1 MDPAGFDWTLLEDI
15 RPALLHNAVGTKG
28 GEMTT
33 VHLQELDRTG
43 LELGASPFA
52 RENAKNLAT
61 GYGDLIVILLEPTD
75 KAETYRYDAMK
86 ASSTALQL
94 VDETLTMAFAGQRN
108 VENTIILDRRPF
120 RSAEIQGCEDERTT
134 ERNNQKAYQ
143 GFEAVIAKLRP
154 KVIVVCQCRHTVPDG
169 QLSDQWSS
177 SVSKSGDYDI
187 VQMGNGHECFR
198 VYSFHPIHFQRIG
211 DKKGPLK
218 RVLLEYLYDAT
229 FVVTA
234 NLLAGREISGL
245 GLSNLRNCARHGPIG
260 KFSEAG
266 VTLTYQWA
274 NEESCCSDELWAL
287 MEEVGLSSCASPI

>member
-1 MDPAGFDWTLLEDI
+1 
-15 RPALLHNAVGTKG
+15 
-28 GEMTT
+28 MTT
-33 VHLQELDRTG
+33 AHLQELDRTG

-61 GYGDLIVILLEPTD
+61 GYGDLIVVLLEPTD
-75 KAETYRYDAMK
+75 KAETHCYDAMK
-86 ASSTALQL
+86 ASSPALQL

-143 GFEAVIAKLRP
+143 GFEAAIAILRP
-154 KVIVVCQCRHTVPDG
+154 KVIVVCQCRDTVPDG

-187 VQMGNGHECFR
+187 VQMGNEHKCFR
-198 VYSFHPIHFQRIG
+198 VYSSHPMHFQRIG
-211 DKKGPLK
+211 DEKGPLK

-229 FVVTA
+229 FVIAA
-234 NLLAGREISGL
+234 NLLAGREISGF
-245 GLSNLRNCARHGPIG
+245 GLSNLRNCARQGPIG
-260 KFSEAG
+260 KFSEVG
-266 VTLTYQWA
+266 VILTYQWTD
-274 NEESCCSDELWAL
+274 EESSCSDELWAL
-287 MEEVGLSSCASPI
+287 MKDVGMLQ